1 MKIPESAF
9 PIINAIMRMLLRSPL
24 HGLMSD
30 SILVITCRGRRS
42 GREYST
48 PARYLPM
55 GDRLRCTTATHTQ
68 WWRNVSGDAPVSLLV
83 AGELG
88 DYRAEVLP
96 RDPVATEAVLRE
108 FLAVYPQD
116 AVYQDIRLNKDK
128 SLNEEDL
135 AAAVKEAIIVDFIPR
150 AE

>member
-1 MKIPESAF
+1 MKIPESVF
-9 PIINAIMRMLLRSPL
+9 PIINAIMRTLLRSPL

-48 PARYLPM
+48 PVRYLPLD
-55 GDRLRCTTATHTQ
+55 DRLRCTTATHTQ

-83 AGELG
+83 AGKQGE
-88 DYRAEVLP
+88 YRAEVLE
-96 RDPVATEAVLRE
+96 RDPVATETVLRE

-135 AAAVKEAIIVDFIPR
+135 AAAIEEAIIVDFVPR
-150 AE
+150 